1 MANIALITLAS
12 PRRLISRRI
21 RDWFRSSQLPCQP
34 VPMEEQEYPS
44 NVTDFAMA
52 GRPQSLPTQPE
63 SKVDFSIL
71 TVCTGNVC
79 RSPAV
84 ERLLGQK
91 LGPTVS
97 VTSAGTH
104 ALVDHPISEP
114 MARLLR
120 SNGVEERAFA
130 ARRLTK
136 ELVKEADLVL
146 ALTRAQRSLV
156 VDLWPPAVRGAFT
169 LREFARLLEQV
180 DPSALPD
187 GTPSE
192 RLRMALPL
200 VVATRGFGRTSAE
213 DDVIDPYRLSD
224 AVYAASFA
232 EIAAAVTII
241 KRILMPGKT

>member
-1 MANIALITLAS
+1 M
-12 PRRLISRRI
+12 
-21 RDWFRSSQLPCQP
+21 
-34 VPMEEQEYPS
+34 
-44 NVTDFAMA
+44 TDFAVA
-52 GRPQSLPTQPE
+52 GQAQQLPTQPE

-84 ERLLGQK
+84 ERLLGQE

-97 VTSAGTH
+97 VSSAGTH

-120 SNGVEERAFA
+120 SSGVDDQAFA
-130 ARRLTK
+130 ARRLTEK
-136 ELVKEADLVL
+136 LVKEADLVL

-156 VDLWPPAVRGAFT
+156 VDLWPPAVRRTFT

-180 DPSALPD
+180 DLSALPD

-192 RLRMALPL
+192 RLRSAMPL
-200 VVATRGFGRTSAE
+200 VVALRGLGRPSGDD

-224 AVYAASFA
+224 ETYVTSFA
-232 EIAAAVTII
+232 EITAAVKTIAWT
-241 KRILMPGKT
+241 LVPGEA